1 MRGAFGLPGGA
12 CRRRGGAAL
21 FASGNGTGL
30 TPRGIQRIIDKLTR
44 SVGITGATVH
54 TLRHTFATHMVRK
67 GTNLRV
73 VQEALGHSSLQTTS
87 RYVSLA
93 RELMDQLLEA
103 NAL

>member
-1 MRGAFGLPGGA
+1 MEWA
-12 CRRRGGAAL
+12 
-21 FASGNGTGL
+21 L
-30 TPRGIQRIIDKLTR
+30 TPRSIQRIVRKLAD
-44 SVGITGATVH
+44 SAGVSSSTVH

-67 GTNLRV
+67 GTNMRV

-93 RELMDQLLEA
+93 RELMDEQLEA